1 MKNIREMQKSGML
14 PDGQAYRIEDE
25 TGRAELTVYTVYP
38 GIMLMYMDIHK
49 PELSCEANP
58 MPDVFAINHCE
69 EGRIEC
75 NFHSGEY
82 LYMGE
87 GDMSVGWRR
96 HSAYCHNAV
105 FPLSHYHGVTILLS
119 LPQAQKVFDKQLGKN
134 AIDLKAMSLRFCGQR
149 DFSMIMQED
158 AGLKHLFYE
167 LYHVPETIKKQYFRI
182 KILEILLFLS
192 TIEKPP
198 RDKRE
203 PLTLQQVSIVK
214 AVQKEI
220 TAHMTRRFTVE
231 HLAKKHGI
239 SQTTLKKCFKGVYG
253 STISQYVKEYRMVKA
268 KELLL
273 HTDDSIM
280 EIANCVGYEN
290 SSKFAVAFQ
299 KIIGQLP
306 GEFRRSY

>member
-149 DFSMIMQED
+149 DFSVIMQED

-167 LYHVPETIKKQYFRI
+167 L
-182 KILEILLFLS
+182 LFS
-192 TIEKPP
+192 
-198 RDKRE
+198 
-203 PLTLQQVSIVK
+203 
-214 AVQKEI
+214 
-220 TAHMTRRFTVE
+220 F
-231 HLAKKHGI
+231 
-239 SQTTLKKCFKGVYG
+239 
-253 STISQYVKEYRMVKA
+253 
-268 KELLL
+268 
-273 HTDDSIM
+273 
-280 EIANCVGYEN
+280 
-290 SSKFAVAFQ
+290 
-299 KIIGQLP
+299 
-306 GEFRRSY
+306 